1 MSDVITLLNLA
12 CIKHTGQ
19 VLPRSS
25 QEFPNWKF
33 CLDDGKKRAVWS
45 PSPYFNPL
53 QEHGTDDDPDH
64 NILRRVVVD
73 ELKFIFGSCV
83 SKGAPLIN
91 PMVVLDLGKWA
102 LTGLALRKLMDEE
115 LAGKSAQEITPWV
128 MVYLLTN
135 PPDGLGGANAFTL
148 DLVRDWWE
156 ERVEEVKSYGLTKP
170 RSIFETIYK
179 ESGISEMDLSTRG
192 DDINRNG
199 GLTRACRQSPPSDEE
214 TTELWRQFGF
224 AEEALGK
231 IVLRPREGALSQ
243 RRYAGTH
250 AFAGTSATQGKERNE
265 LFLSTDLTQYNRI
278 ERALGVGFPMIK
290 WANKHR
296 KSLCIYEK
304 FFDFD
309 RLTPRGSQESGAHR
323 LRHGIPRAHL
333 DAFLAHQKIRKD
345 IYDHR
350 SDFPGIGTPPIIRQ
364 ANTPA
369 GKIPK
374 TKRGIQA
381 HYDFHRLLMFNSLTT
396 GNGLCVPDNG
406 HQGLLPYFSHAS
418 GDFYAPESRK
428 QRWRHTHT
436 WNHKGKRFKD
446 VVDTQDDILE
456 PEELVRIFCP
466 NKNLENLQL
475 QEKIKSNFPR

>member
-1 MSDVITLLNLA
+1 MSDVLTLLNLA

-19 VLPRSS
+19 ALPRNS
-25 QEFPNWKF
+25 QELPNWKF
-33 CLDDGKKRAVWS
+33 HLDDGKKRAVWS
-45 PSPYFNPL
+45 PSPYFNSL
-53 QEHGTDDDPDH
+53 QVHTSDDDPDR
-64 NILRRVVVD
+64 NIIRRVVVD
-73 ELKFIFGSCV
+73 ELKFIFGSQ
-83 SKGAPLIN
+83 GARLVN

-102 LTGLALRKLMDEE
+102 LTGLALRKLMDAE
-115 LAGKSAQEITPWV
+115 LAGKTPNEIPPWV

-156 ERVEEVKSYGLTKP
+156 ERVEEVKSYGITKP
-170 RSIFETIYK
+170 RFIFETIYR
-179 ESGISEMDLSTRG
+179 ESGIPEGELSASVPARS
-192 DDINRNG
+192 
-199 GLTRACRQSPPSDEE
+199 LAHVCRQSPPSDEE
-214 TTELWRQFGF
+214 TTELWTAFGF
-224 AEEALGK
+224 AEETLGK
-231 IVLRPREGALSQ
+231 IVLNPRCVTRTTQ
-243 RRYAGTH
+243 RRYGSIH
-250 AFAGTSATQGKERNE
+250 AYSTALATQGKERNE
-265 LFLSTDLTQYNRI
+265 LFLSTDLTQYNRL

-309 RLTPRGSQESGAHR
+309 RLTPRGSEESAAHR

-350 SDFPGIGTPPIIRQ
+350 SDFPGIGTHTIIRQ
-364 ANTPA
+364 ANTTA

-418 GDFYAPESRK
+418 GDFWNRK
-428 QRWRHTHT
+428 QRWRHAHT

-446 VVDTQDDILE
+446 VVDTQDDVLE